1 MSGVADR
8 SRIFETHTDIDIFK
22 FKESDNNRLF
32 MLKNTNKESR
42 ICAWIFSRILSGTI
56 KLSALVNKLLQD
68 VITLFLNYLKPML
81 INTNTDITKSAI
93 I

>member
-42 ICAWIFSRILSGTI
+42 ICPWIFFTHTEWDNKIVSAGEQVVTRCYNIVS
-56 KLSALVNKLLQD
+56 KLPQTYVDQHKH
-68 VITLFLNYLKPML
+68 
-81 INTNTDITKSAI
+81 
-93 I
+93 